1 MSLRSRGSRAPRA
14 SGGSRAGARR
24 VFCLSLT
31 TSSTSRSHLLVVL
44 MVDPASGEQLN
55 GTN

>member
-1 MSLRSRGSRAPRA
+1 MSLRSQGSRAPRA